1 MYKSLP
7 YFVLGFHGCD
17 RDVAEKILGSGN
29 EHLKHS
35 ENDYDWLGNGIYFW
49 ENNPERALQYARHLK
64 RYPTRGKAKIT
75 NEAVIGAIIDL
86 GNCLNLLEAQS
97 LQTIKASYDLLL
109 HSHKLSGFP
118 LPENAKP
125 LGEEEDVLLR
135 RLDCAVVEM
144 THAFYASTGKKPF
157 DTVRGVFWEG
167 KELYPNAGFRE
178 KNHIQICVRN
188 LNCIK
193 GYFHPRKALDA
204 FPVP

>member
-17 RDVAEKILGSGN
+17 REVAEKILSSSN
-29 EHLKHS
+29 DHLKHS
-35 ENDYDWLGNGIYFW
+35 ANDYDWLGNGIYFW

-64 RYPTRGKAKIT
+64 KHPSRGKVKIKH
-75 NEAVIGAIIDL
+75 EAVIGAVIDF
-86 GNCLNLLEAQS
+86 GDCLNLLEAQS
-97 LQTIKASYDLLL
+97 LQILKASYDLL
-109 HSHKLSGFP
+109 HQTRKMSGFP
-118 LPENAKP
+118 LPENTKP
-125 LGEEEDVLLR
+125 FGEEEDVLIR

-144 THAFYASTGKKPF
+144 THTFYESKEKKRF

-167 KELYPNAGFRE
+167 NELYPNAGFRE

-193 GYFHPRKALDA
+193 GYFRPRKAMDS
-204 FPVP
+204 FPIP